1 MNKLQLQVEANSLFN
16 DGWTR
21 EFYQQQLDNMEKKVD
36 TKKYVEFVN
45 AVTSQPSKDNEAFIY
60 RLQELEGQGFRSE
73 RLLTASVGMCAE
85 AGEFTEVVKKI
96 IFQGKPVNEENLFHL
111 KRELGDIMWY
121 VAQACMG
128 LGTSLDEIMEMNV
141 DKLVARYPGGE
152 FDVHYSEN
160 RKEGDL

>member
-1 MNKLQLQVEANSLFN
+1 
-16 DGWTR
+16 
-21 EFYQQQLDNMEKKVD
+21 
-36 TKKYVEFVN
+36 
-45 AVTSQPSKDNEAFIY
+45 
-60 RLQELEGQGFRSE
+60 
-73 RLLTASVGMCAE
+73 MCAE

-96 IFQGKPVNEENLFHL
+96 VFQGKPVNEENLFHL

-152 FDVHYSEN
+152 SLMFTILKTV
-160 RKEGDL
+160 RKETCDQP